1 MSDGTVLAYVKFDG
15 IWEVIGFM
23 PSCHLIA
30 KSVSR
35 LSFRRVPMTSAEQRS
50 IERRRRSPP
59 RAAGAGASCLTLG
72 MALVKAGLSRT
83 VPAFTF
89 ILEETR
95 RRAGLVALRR
105 QLKAELKQQLN
116 KPWISGP
123 RQVSE

>member
-1 MSDGTVLAYVKFDG
+1 LSDGGEVHLA
-15 IWEVIGFM
+15 
-23 PSCHLIA
+23 PLA
-30 KSVSR
+30 PA
-35 LSFRRVPMTSAEQRS
+35 RRVLR
-50 IERRRRSPP
+50 
-59 RAAGAGASCLTLG
+59 LG